1 MRHISQQLIVDI
13 PLVRKTA
20 GQSMSSE
27 WEQKCNFKDSGYI
40 FRGEG

>member
-1 MRHISQQLIVDI
+1 MRHISQQLKVDI
-13 PLVRKTA
+13 QLVRKQA

-27 WEQKCNFKDSGYI
+27 WEPKCNFKDSGYI